1 MFDHPAVC
9 RALIGDLGRAG
20 RMPELAGAIR
30 NVFHAP
36 VEQRLEEG
44 EADGSLRRLSN
55 RSGAASAVF
64 GAVTIAGLEILVM
77 ATGPGHQRSRLRP
90 RLATARPGQ
99 PQHHRDKQRSRDAVE
114 DEMVTGADH
123 VRGGGERIEPGQVPP
138 P

>member
-36 VEQRLEEG
+36 VEQLLEEG

-77 ATGPGHQRSRLRP
+77 AADTTTPESTATSILSVLVDGIGAASQPGKSATRP
-90 RLATARPGQ
+90 RRTAPR
-99 PQHHRDKQRSRDAVE
+99 KASR
-114 DEMVTGADH
+114 
-123 VRGGGERIEPGQVPP
+123 
-138 P
+138 